1 MASPA
6 PGGRGL
12 LRGIKAAAAPQ
23 GCTCSPPILCVLPRA
38 TTMMKLPVAALLLL
52 CACGLQA
59 ALTKREAVPEAG
71 AEAPPDAA
79 IPLSR
84 HFQTFSDFVTKE
96 LPQKLQAEELRNQA
110 KAYLEQANQQLTPL
124 AQELRT
130 NVLNFFS
137 SLLELGKAKEQ
148 A

>member
-1 MASPA
+1 MGWSRGGGGSLTHT
-6 PGGRGL
+6 PGGV
-12 LRGIKAAAAPQ
+12 P
-23 GCTCSPPILCVLPRA
+23 TPRA
-38 TTMMKLPVAALLLL
+38 ATMMKLPVAALLLL

-110 KAYLEQANQQLTPL
+110 KYW
-124 AQELRT
+124 
-130 NVLNFFS
+130 
-137 SLLELGKAKEQ
+137 GGG
-148 A
+148 

>member
-1 MASPA
+1 
-6 PGGRGL
+6 
-12 LRGIKAAAAPQ
+12 
-23 GCTCSPPILCVLPRA
+23 
-38 TTMMKLPVAALLLL
+38 MMKLPVAALLLL

-110 KAYLEQANQQLTPL
+110 KYWGGLREGTGGLGDGGTPPGPPLTAPL
-124 AQELRT
+124 FPPPAGPIWSRPT
-130 NVLNFFS
+130 S
-137 SLLELGKAKEQ
+137 S
-148 A
+148 